1 MPGIGK
7 ERFGRASTWVHLRA
21 CTPHVAP
28 YYPAR
33 MKLALAFF
41 VWFLMAAVL
50 AAGCVMAV
58 SGKFWLLGLG
68 VVSFVV
74 LVAKYGCLTHD

>member
-1 MPGIGK
+1 MHPKSAGSLL
-7 ERFGRASTWVHLRA
+7 RTCTARSTA
-21 CTPHVAP
+21 

-68 VVSFVV
+68 VTSFVV